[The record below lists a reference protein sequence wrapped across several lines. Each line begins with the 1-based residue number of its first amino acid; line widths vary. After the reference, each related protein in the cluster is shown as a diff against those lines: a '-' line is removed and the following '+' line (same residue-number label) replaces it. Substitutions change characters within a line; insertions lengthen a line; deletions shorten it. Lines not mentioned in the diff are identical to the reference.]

1 MITITTPT
9 GNIGR
14 RLIER
19 LAFAGKP
26 LTIVARHPEKLP
38 RSLLEGEIVRQASSD
53 DAAALSRAT
62 EGTDVLFWLT
72 PPNFASPNVRA
83 WYRKAADAV
92 SRAVRIN
99 RIPRIVNLS
108 SIGANWADGLGPISG
123 LHDVERALNDAAD
136 DVVHL
141 RPGFFMENF
150 LTQLDSIR
158 RDGKL
163 HWLYPGHA
171 RMPMIAT
178 HDIAEAAAARLTD
191 HAWKGH
197 GVLGLLGPTDLT
209 LDEAVKTLAVIV
221 GRPMKNVQFTPDE
234 FRRVSQG
241 WGMSHDF
248 AESYIEMF
256 ETLNRL
262 GWTSIGEPRTPE
274 TTTPTTLGTWASHV
288 LIPLVKVA

>member
-38 RSLLEGEIVRQASSD
+38 RSLLEGEIVGQASSD

-72 PPNFASPNVRA
+72 PANFAAPNIRRVVPKGCR
-83 WYRKAADAV
+83 R
-92 SRAVRIN
+92 RLPAVRTD

-108 SIGANWADGLGPISG
+108 SIGANWADELGPISG
-123 LHDVERALNDAAD
+123 LHDVKRALNDAAD

-163 HWLYPGHA
+163 HWLYPGHVN
-171 RMPMIAT
+171 T
-178 HDIAEAAAARLTD
+178 HDR
-191 HAWKGH
+191 HPRHRRG
-197 GVLGLLGPTDLT
+197 G
-209 LDEAVKTLAVIV
+209 
-221 GRPMKNVQFTPDE
+221 GREID
-234 FRRVSQG
+234 
-241 WGMSHDF
+241 
-248 AESYIEMF
+248 
-256 ETLNRL
+256 
-262 GWTSIGEPRTPE
+262 
-274 TTTPTTLGTWASHV
+274 
-288 LIPLVKVA
+288 

>member
-14 RLIER
+14 RLVER
-19 LAFAGKP
+19 LVTAGRP

-38 RSLLEGEIVRQASSD
+38 RSIREREIVRQASSD
-53 DAAALSRAT
+53 DAAAIARAT

-72 PPNFASPNVRA
+72 PPNFSSPNVRA
-83 WYRKAADAV
+83 WYRKAAAAV
-92 SRAVRIN
+92 SRAVRIH
-99 RIPRIVNLS
+99 RIPRVVNLS
-108 SIGANWADGLGPISG
+108 SIGANWADGFGPISG
-123 LHDVERALNDAAD
+123 LHEVEHALNDSAG
-136 DVVHL
+136 DVLHL

-163 HWLYPGHA
+163 LWLYPGHT
-171 RMPMIAT
+171 RLPMIAT
-178 HDIAEAAAARLTD
+178 RDIAEAAAARLVD
-191 HAWKGH
+191 HTWKGH
-197 GVLGLLGPTDLT
+197 GVQGLHGPADLT
-209 LDEAVKTLAVIV
+209 LDEAVKTLAAVV
-221 GRPMKNVQFTPDE
+221 GRPLRNVQITPDE
-234 FRRVSQG
+234 FRWLSQG

-248 AESYIEMF
+248 AENYIEMF

-262 GWTSIGEPRTPE
+262 AWAHLGEPRTPE

>member
-1 MITITTPT
+1 M
-9 GNIGR
+9 
-14 RLIER
+14 
-19 LAFAGKP
+19 
-26 LTIVARHPEKLP
+26 
-38 RSLLEGEIVRQASSD
+38 
-53 DAAALSRAT
+53 
-62 EGTDVLFWLT
+62 
-72 PPNFASPNVRA
+72 
-83 WYRKAADAV
+83 
-92 SRAVRIN
+92 
-99 RIPRIVNLS
+99 NLS
-108 SIGANWADGLGPISG
+108 SLGANWADGLGPISG

-178 HDIAEAAAARLTD
+178 RDIAEAAAARLTD

-262 GWTSIGEPRTPE
+262 A
-274 TTTPTTLGTWASHV
+274 WASPRRTSNPGDDHTHDPGHLGKPCAHPPGQGRLSV
-288 LIPLVKVA
+288 WPGSKACSVS